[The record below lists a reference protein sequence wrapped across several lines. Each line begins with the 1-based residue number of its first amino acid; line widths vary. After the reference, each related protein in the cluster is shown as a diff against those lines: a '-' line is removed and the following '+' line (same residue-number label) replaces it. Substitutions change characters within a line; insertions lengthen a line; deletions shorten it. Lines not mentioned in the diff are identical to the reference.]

1 MTLQLIAIY
10 LLAYFSPLFYNFCMS
25 VSFHLFQLQKIDSQ
39 IDINQKKI
47 KVIEEYIFS
56 DKTVTDSEKLFFDIQ
71 QRCLLLK
78 NEIQDYELEISR
90 KKIKIEQSE
99 SALYGGKVSNSKE
112 LVSLQDEIRSHQTH
126 IGEIEE
132 AILQKMTDLE
142 KCDEMLNQADKDLT
156 NTKAIS
162 MSNLAE
168 KKGEQQKL
176 LSEIEHLQV
185 ERKVISQQ
193 IEQSILQTYEDIRK
207 KKNGIAVSNGVD
219 QTCGSCGSEITP
231 AEWQIARTST
241 QILLCRTCGRIL
253 YTQ

>member
-1 MTLQLIAIY
+1 MQLIAINQ
-10 LLAYFSPLFYNFCMS
+10 LAHFPSLFYNFFMS

-39 IDINQKKI
+39 IDNNQKII
-47 KVIEEYIFS
+47 KVLEERISS
-56 DKTVTDSEKLFFDIQ
+56 DKTVTESEKLFFEIQ
-71 QRCLLLK
+71 QRCILLK
-78 NEIQDYELEISR
+78 NEIQDYELEIGR

-112 LVSLQDEIRSHQTH
+112 LVSLQDEIRLHKAH

-142 KCDEMLNQADKDLT
+142 KCDEILKQADKDLS

-162 MSNLAE
+162 ISNIAE

-176 LSEIEHLQV
+176 QSEIEHLQV
-185 ERKVISQQ
+185 ERKVVTQQ
-193 IEQSILQTYEDIRK
+193 IEKSILQTYENIRIK
-207 KKNGIAVSNGVD
+207 KKGIAVSNAVD

>member
-1 MTLQLIAIY
+1 M
-10 LLAYFSPLFYNFCMS
+10 
-25 VSFHLFQLQKIDSQ
+25 
-39 IDINQKKI
+39 
-47 KVIEEYIFS
+47 
-56 DKTVTDSEKLFFDIQ
+56 
-71 QRCLLLK
+71 
-78 NEIQDYELEISR
+78 
-90 KKIKIEQSE
+90 
-99 SALYGGKVSNSKE
+99 
-112 LVSLQDEIRSHQTH
+112 SLQDEIRLHKAH

-142 KCDEMLNQADKDLT
+142 KCDEMLKQADKDLS

-162 MSNLAE
+162 ISNIAE

-176 LSEIEHLQV
+176 QSEIEHLQV
-185 ERKVISQQ
+185 ERKVVTQQ
-193 IEQSILQTYEDIRK
+193 IEKSILQTYENIRIK
-207 KKNGIAVSNGVD
+207 KKGIAVSNAVD

>member
-1 MTLQLIAIY
+1 
-10 LLAYFSPLFYNFCMS
+10 MS

-39 IDINQKKI
+39 IDTNQKKI
-47 KVIEEYIFS
+47 SILKEYISS
-56 DKTVTDSEKLFFDIQ
+56 DISVAESEKFFFEIQ
-71 QRCLLLK
+71 QRCTLLK
-78 NEIQDYELEISR
+78 NEIQDYELEVGR

-112 LVSLQDEIRSHQTH
+112 LVSLQEEIRLHKTH

-142 KCDEMLNQADKDLT
+142 KCDEMLKQAEKELSH
-156 NTKAIS
+156 TKANSIT
-162 MSNLAE
+162 NIAE

-176 LSEIEHLQV
+176 QSEIEHLQV
-185 ERKVISQQ
+185 ERKVVTQQ
-193 IEQSILQTYEDIRK
+193 IEQSILQTYENIRK
-207 KKNGIAVSNGVD
+207 KKNGIAVSNAVD